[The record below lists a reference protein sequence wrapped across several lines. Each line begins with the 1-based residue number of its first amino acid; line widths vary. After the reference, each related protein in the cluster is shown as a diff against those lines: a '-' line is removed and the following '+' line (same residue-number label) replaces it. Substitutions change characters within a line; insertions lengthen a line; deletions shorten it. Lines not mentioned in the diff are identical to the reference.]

1 MRRVNVQVS
10 SHAAQQLAE
19 CEEVRTRFVCT
30 PVRNIVQLLL
40 VVEVLAINRF
50 VQSHHGFNQVRDDRN
65 SANHTREEVI
75 L

>member
-1 MRRVNVQVS
+1 MSEYPGALKDSWR
-10 SHAAQQLAE
+10 HH
-19 CEEVRTRFVCT
+19 EEGHSRFVCT
-30 PVRNIVQLLL
+30 PVRNIVQLLP

-75 L
+75 R